1 MKTYQDWLKVADK
14 SEQERMDFIRNVIN
28 QHKQSTLYKQAVDA
42 ETYFAGQNATIKR
55 YEKILYDAT
64 GKAVPDSYS
73 ANHRL
78 ATRFFYRAVTQAN
91 STLLGNGVTWENGA
105 GEEALGADF
114 DRKLIKAGRNAM
126 VGGVSF
132 GFFNNN
138 RVEIYKITEF
148 APLLDEEDGSVKAG
162 VRFWQIDA
170 DKPLRA
176 NMFEL
181 DGITEYQ
188 WTKKNPNGEV
198 LQPKRPY
205 IIVKK
210 VTEAFGE
217 EDNYEFRNYP
227 TFPVVPCWANEL
239 KQSELLPIRS
249 TLDCYD
255 FINSK
260 YANDIDD
267 ANLVYWTITNAGG
280 MDDVDLVQFLDKLRK
295 LHAAQTDGDQIV
307 TPNAVDVPYASRE
320 ALLERLEKQL
330 YRDSMALNTYDIAN
344 GAVTATQIQA
354 AYEPLNEK
362 LDGYEAEITDF
373 IERLLAVAG
382 VEDTPTYTRSI
393 IVNKTEEITTIVNSA
408 LYLDDEYIT
417 EKIMTLLGDKDKVDE
432 VLARKAEEDL
442 DRMNGGEEGE
452 NEEQLN
458 EAEEAQS

>member
-14 SEQERMDFIRNVIN
+14 TEDERMDFIRSFIN
-28 QHKQSTLYKQAVDA
+28 DHKSSLLYKQAVDA
-42 ETYFAGQNATIKR
+42 ETYFAGQNATIKK
-55 YEKILYDAT
+55 YIKFLYDAK
-64 GKAVPDSYS
+64 GNAVQDIYS

-78 ATRFFYRAVTQAN
+78 ATRFFYRSVTQAT
-91 STLLGNGVTWENGA
+91 STLLGNGVTWETGA
-105 GEEALGADF
+105 GEEALGEDF
-114 DRKLIKAGRNAM
+114 DRKLIKAGRNAQ
-126 VGGVSF
+126 VGGVCF
-132 GFFNNN
+132 GFYNNN

-170 DKPLRA
+170 EKPLRA

-188 WTKKNPNGEV
+188 WDKQNPSGIV
-198 LQPKRPY
+198 LEQKRPY

-217 EDNYEFRNYP
+217 EDNYEFKNYP

-239 KQSELLPIRS
+239 KQSELLPIRA

-260 YANDIDD
+260 YADDIDD

-307 TPNAVDVPYASRE
+307 TPTTVDVPFEGRE
-320 ALLERLEKQL
+320 AILDRLEKQL
-330 YRDSMALNTYDIAN
+330 YRDSMSLNTFDIAS
-344 GAVTATQIQA
+344 GAITATQIEA
-354 AYEPLNEK
+354 SYEPLNEK
-362 LDGYEAEITDF
+362 LDGFEAEISDF
-373 IERLLAVAG
+373 IARLLQVAG
-382 VEDTPTYTRSI
+382 VEDRPTYSRSI
-393 IVNKTEEITTIVNSA
+393 IVNRTEEITTVVNSA
-408 LYLDDEYIT
+408 LFLDDQYVT
-417 EKIMTLLGDKDKVDE
+417 EKIMTLLGDKDKIQE
-432 VLARKAEEDL
+432 VL
-442 DRMNGGEEGE
+442 DRQAQQNVQRMTGGSNVEEEG
-452 NEEQLN
+452 QL
-458 EAEEAQS
+458 